1 MSYNIYRWFWFIEI
15 CLLTN
20 ARRTATIEAKSVCDI
35 YILHAED
42 FREVVDEYP
51 EMRQMM
57 ESVATKRL
65 SKMGKSVDFSAC
77 PSRECLLAK
86 LQSSRNSSI
95 CCSCTNLLQPRE
107 NNPEIVITRDVPL
120 AADAI
125 SDKSITWEESA
136 LKEFSCYSRN
146 QCNVF

>member
-1 MSYNIYRWFWFIEI
+1 MEDTLYMLLIFPSEI

-20 ARRTATIEAKSVCDI
+20 ARRTATVQAKSVCDI

-57 ESVATKRL
+57 ESAATKRL

-77 PSRECLLAK
+77 PSRECLLTK
-86 LQSSRNSSI
+86 LQSSRNGSI
-95 CCSCTNLLQPRE
+95 CGSCSNLLQPPE
-107 NNPEIVITRDVPL
+107 NLNPEIVITRDVPL
-120 AADAI
+120 AADPI
-125 SDKSITWEESA
+125 SDDSIT
-136 LKEFSCYSRN
+136 
-146 QCNVF
+146 